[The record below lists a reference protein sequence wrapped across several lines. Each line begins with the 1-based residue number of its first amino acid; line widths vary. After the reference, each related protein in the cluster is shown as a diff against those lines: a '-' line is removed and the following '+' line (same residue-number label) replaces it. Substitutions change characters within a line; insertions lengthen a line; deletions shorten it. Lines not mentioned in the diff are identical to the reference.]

1 MLALSAAVILQ
12 TSCSKKPKRDFVQNN
27 ITFRTDIPE
36 HDAMVQYL
44 AEANQK
50 YFLNPENR
58 FASAT
63 RAEWLEKQA
72 PPEKQDKKV
81 LHHKETGFHWLAAGE
96 TEKAIAH
103 FETAIQMMEQGN
115 QSGEVLNELQML
127 LAISYLRLG
136 EQKNCIANHVRESCI
151 LPVAE
156 AAWYTVREAT
166 DKAANLFEE
175 ILKSNPENLNAAF
188 LLNVARMNLGQ
199 YPDAVPEQFRI
210 REDRLKSEYEFP
222 RFMNLAIDLDVDVL
236 STSGGVCADDFNND
250 GFIDIINTGWL
261 LTDQIKYFVNNGDG
275 TFTDQTEAANLKGI
289 TGGLH
294 VIHADYNNDGFKDIF
309 IPRGAWWNDYGKL
322 PNSLL
327 KNNGDG
333 TFTDVTYSSGLFS
346 LYPTQTAVFADFDN
360 NGWLDIF
367 IGNETRRDSEKYPC
381 ELFMSNGDGTFT
393 NQAKTAGAALEVFAK
408 GVAAGDYDNDGFID
422 IVISSQGQDNFLLH
436 NETGKNKGKVA
447 FKEVAKEAGVSG
459 PVKSFPVTFL
469 DYNND
474 GWLDIFIAT
483 YDANN
488 CDYDNAADFLGKQ
501 PKGEY
506 SVLYKN
512 NGNGTFSNLVG
523 NSGLERSMT
532 AMGLN
537 YGDIDNDGWL
547 DLYVGTGT
555 PEYTSLV
562 PNKMFRNNLGN
573 RFQDVTTAGG
583 FGHLQKG
590 HGIGF
595 ADFDEDGDQDIVEDM
610 GGGYMGD
617 PFQSA
622 FFENPGSPNA
632 WVTLRLIGNQ
642 SNKDAIGSRVIITT
656 MNAEGKNEV
665 FHHVISNGGS
675 FGSNSL
681 QLEAGLGSAQS
692 IISVEVIWAGTLE
705 KQSWENLPVRKI
717 IALTEGQSEI
727 QITEPRPFIFKRAD
741 LTGTHTMDHQ
751 M

>member
-1 MLALSAAVILQ
+1 M
-12 TSCSKKPKRDFVQNN
+12 
-27 ITFRTDIPE
+27 
-36 HDAMVQYL
+36 
-44 AEANQK
+44 
-50 YFLNPENR
+50 
-58 FASAT
+58 
-63 RAEWLEKQA
+63 EK
-72 PPEKQDKKV
+72 
-81 LHHKETGFHWLAAGE
+81 
-96 TEKAIAH
+96 
-103 FETAIQMMEQGN
+103 GN
-115 QSGEVLNELQML
+115 QAGEVLDELQML

-151 LPVAE
+151 LPVSE

-166 DKAANLFEE
+166 MKAAGLFEN
-175 ILKSNPENLNAAF
+175 ILQNNPDNLNAAF
-188 LLNVARMNLGQ
+188 LLNVARMNLGE
-199 YPDAVPEQFRI
+199 YPDKVPAAFRI
-210 REDRLKSEYEFP
+210 KEDRLNSEYTIP
-222 RFMNLAIDLDVDVL
+222 RFVNLALDLDVDVL

-250 GFIDIINTGWL
+250 GLIDIINTGWL
-261 LTDQIKYFVNNGDG
+261 LTDQIRYFVNNGDG
-275 TFTDQTEAANLKGI
+275 TFTDKTEAANLTGI

-294 VIHADYNNDGFKDIF
+294 VLHADYNNDGFKDIF
-309 IPRGAWWNDYGKL
+309 IPRGGWWNDYGKL

-333 TFTDVTYSSGLFS
+333 TFTDVTYSAGLFS

-393 NQAKTAGAALEVFAK
+393 NKAEEAGVALEVFAK
-408 GVAAGDYDNDGFID
+408 GVAAGDYDRDGFMD

-436 NETGKNKGKVA
+436 NETSKQQGKLS
-447 FKEVAKEAGVSG
+447 FKEVAKEAGVVG

-469 DYNND
+469 DFDND

-488 CDYDNAADFLGKQ
+488 CDYDNAADFLGKK
-501 PKGEY
+501 PAGEY

-512 NGNGTFSNLVG
+512 NGDGTFTNLVG
-523 NSGLERSMT
+523 KSGLERSMT

-537 YGDIDNDGWL
+537 YGDVDNDGWL
-547 DLYVGTGT
+547 DIYVGTGT

-562 PNKMFRNNLGN
+562 PNKMFRNNAGKAY
-573 RFQDVTTAGG
+573 QDVTTAGG

-622 FFENPGSPNA
+622 FFENPGNNNA
-632 WVTLRLIGNQ
+632 WTTIRLVGTK
-642 SNKDAIGSRVIITT
+642 SNRDAIGSRVIITT
-656 MNAEGKNEV
+656 VNAAGATEI
-665 FHHVISNGGS
+665 FQHVISNGGS

-681 QLEAGLGSAQS
+681 QLEAGLGSAQRIAS
-692 IISVEVIWAGTLE
+692 IEVIWSGTGE
-705 KQSWENLPVRKI
+705 TQSWQNMPLRKI
-717 IALTEGQSEI
+717 ITLTEGKAES
-727 QITEPRPFIFKRAD
+727 QIADPKPFVFKRMD
-741 LTGTHTMDHQ
+741 MTGSHTMDHP